1 MWSHSHFSDLDS
13 VFVEINIFSLS
24 EINAFCTRNIEEQH
38 IVPNI
43 ISDKY
48 SDRYRHCTRYYQK
61 TNLNLFRLSFS
72 LFSCIRFRE
81 IRNTDISSRDQVF
94 FFSRVPRCCQA
105 KLVNVRGQSTTAP
118 IKGLSSSN
126 RSLER

>member
-1 MWSHSHFSDLDS
+1 MSFHSRRCGHIVSDLDS

-94 FFSRVPRCCQA
+94 FFFP
-105 KLVNVRGQSTTAP
+105 GSTL
-118 IKGLSSSN
+118 LSSETRQREGAVHDSAHKG
-126 RSLER
+126 SKL